1 MSKRIGLMVFWSA
14 LWVFGVPD
22 LLAQW
27 NPPSEVSR
35 ESILESSKTILAR
48 PDIPLKVREEIFR
61 IRAVE
66 MDWDMGAMVYEP
78 EDPAQI
84 PIGPD
89 GNKIG
94 VFMLHGGSGDHRET
108 RVVASLLVE
117 KFGFKVVSMTYP
129 GRFYLSDPSRNWP
142 GDTVNPDG
150 TVRTPIWKTDELI
163 TADQYEV
170 MEDKSMME
178 RYGTIILACAREGTV
193 FYDRMAGWPVAF
205 EEAGRDLMRR
215 HFPEGEFSIYIHG
228 RSTGGPFAFMLT
240 QRVSNI
246 SGFLGME
253 SSPFGYIYAR
263 QINQSW
269 HLPFNCLK
277 IRTWRDKARYEGPE
291 ALDREG
297 PDALKRLPML
307 MERVFEEWQKD
318 TYKPLFKAEYPIH
331 LNGIEALAASAQAV
345 ARRLNLDAGETDEL
359 VRQYKGYTRELSGKG
374 VRPFPPTILG
384 AAHSSRDHSPEIYR
398 EVILPMFAAMDPP
411 PKVNFVPFGA
421 GIHEFFKPEPGLPL
435 GIAPAVAQL
444 WYDAIMGGYYQTA
457 DR

>member
-1 MSKRIGLMVFWSA
+1 MSKHIGLMVFWSA
-14 LWVFGVPD
+14 LGVFGVHD

-48 PDIPLKVREEIFR
+48 PDSPFKAREEIFR

-94 VFMLHGGSGDHRET
+94 VFILHGGTGDHRDE
-108 RVVASLLVE
+108 RVLASMLAG

-129 GRFYLSDPSRNWP
+129 GRLYLSDPSRDWP
-142 GDTVNPDG
+142 GDTIKPDG
-150 TVRTPIWKTDELI
+150 TVRTPIWKSDELI
-163 TADQYEV
+163 TPNQYEV
-170 MEDKSMME
+170 MEDQSMME
-178 RYGTIILACAREGTV
+178 RYGTIILACAKEGTV

-331 LNGIEALAASAQAV
+331 LNGIEALAASAQAT
-345 ARRLNLDAGETDEL
+345 ARRLNLSAAETNEL
-359 VRQYKGYTRELSGKG
+359 VRQYKGYTRELSGEG
-374 VRPFPPTILG
+374 VRPFPPAILG
-384 AAHSSRDHSPEIYR
+384 AAHSSRDHSPEVYR

-411 PKVNFVPFGA
+411 PKVSWVHFGA
-421 GIHEFFKPEPGLPL
+421 GVHRYFRPEPDLPL
-435 GIAPAVAQL
+435 GVAPAVTQL
-444 WYDAIMGGYYQTA
+444 WYDAIMGGYYQE
-457 DR
+457 D